1 MGRHRS
7 GLGKPGDHRQKTDRV
22 YAPPR
27 VAQLRDLVTIISI
40 TRLAVAAL
48 IAVGL
53 TLVASPSNAS
63 DQDLPN
69 C

>member
-1 MGRHRS
+1 M
-7 GLGKPGDHRQKTDRV
+7 
-22 YAPPR
+22 
-27 VAQLRDLVTIISI
+27 AQLRDLVTIISI